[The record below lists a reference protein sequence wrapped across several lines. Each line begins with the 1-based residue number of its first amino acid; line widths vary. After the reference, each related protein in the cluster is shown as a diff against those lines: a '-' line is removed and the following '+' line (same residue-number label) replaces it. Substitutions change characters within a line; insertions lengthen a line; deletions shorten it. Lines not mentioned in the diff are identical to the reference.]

1 MLAILKIL
9 IIAYYNPPLGL
20 LNVIVMSMIL
30 NVEILN
36 KEDFDNLPN
45 LVEKSKIMKYNK
57 NFKEPKKLTT
67 KKVIKK
73 EKTDYEPDEKSE
85 KEVKIKRKIG
95 NVVSRELYNETMEE
109 KEKME
114 NSEKDVEEIDL
125 DLDYDPADKMVIIV
139 FYDEAKYNDY
149 KKWQSQYNGEEADLV
164 YNAVKQY
171 TDGR

>member
-1 MLAILKIL
+1 MNSIRLKWLGCRNFVFRNGIFFDLILKIL

-73 EKTDYEPDEKSE
+73 EKTDYEYNHKTTKTPSE
-85 KEVKIKRKIG
+85 SHSGSKGGSYEGTPTGQISKRKDAKVITKYSPLIVEIKDELNKLAARQAIG
-95 NVVSRELYNETMEE
+95 KRRQL
-109 KEKME
+109 
-114 NSEKDVEEIDL
+114 
-125 DLDYDPADKMVIIV
+125 
-139 FYDEAKYNDY
+139 F
-149 KKWQSQYNGEEADLV
+149 
-164 YNAVKQY
+164 
-171 TDGR
+171 R